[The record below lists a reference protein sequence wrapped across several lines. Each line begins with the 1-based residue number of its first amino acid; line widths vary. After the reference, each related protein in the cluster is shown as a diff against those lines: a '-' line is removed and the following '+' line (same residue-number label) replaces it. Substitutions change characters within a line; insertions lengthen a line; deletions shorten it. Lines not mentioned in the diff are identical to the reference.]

1 VTGGRKASTNAS
13 KVASAD
19 AVEAAAAVEAA
30 TERLFRLTVNRKMY
44 ARQAAAVGAV
54 VTRAGYALRRTL
66 DDSGPLNTGEL
77 ARRSHMD
84 PGATV
89 RQVKA
94 LEADGL
100 VTRANDDGD
109 ARVTVVTLTDRGR
122 GVVESIVEVRTAH
135 LEEILA
141 DWSETDRANL
151 ARLVDRLVDGL
162 QTTPFRPHLKEQ
174 R

>member
-1 VTGGRKASTNAS
+1 M
-13 KVASAD
+13 ASA
-19 AVEAAAAVEAA
+19 AVPGGALEAAAAVEAA

-54 VTRAGYALRRTL
+54 VTRAGYALLRTL
-66 DDSGPLNTGEL
+66 VDDGPLGTGDL

-94 LEADGL
+94 LEDDGL
-100 VTRANDDGD
+100 VTRTNDAGD
-109 ARVTVVTLTDRGR
+109 ARVTIVALTDRGR
-122 GVVESIVEVRTAH
+122 EVVESIVEVRTAH
-135 LEEILA
+135 LEGILA
-141 DWSETDRANL
+141 DWSAADRTEL

>member
-1 VTGGRKASTNAS
+1 VSRKNAGES
-13 KVASAD
+13 DGSD
-19 AVEAAAAVEAA
+19 ATAVDAATAVEAA

-54 VTRAGYALRRTL
+54 VTRAGYALLRTL
-66 DDSGPLNTGEL
+66 DDSGPLRTGEL

-89 RQVKA
+89 RQVTA
-94 LEADGL
+94 LEDDGL
-100 VTRANDDGD
+100 VTRADDDDD
-109 ARVTVVTLTDRGR
+109 ARRTVVTLTERGR
-122 GVVESIVEVRTAH
+122 IVVESIVTVRTAH

-141 DWSETDRANL
+141 DWSPSDRADL